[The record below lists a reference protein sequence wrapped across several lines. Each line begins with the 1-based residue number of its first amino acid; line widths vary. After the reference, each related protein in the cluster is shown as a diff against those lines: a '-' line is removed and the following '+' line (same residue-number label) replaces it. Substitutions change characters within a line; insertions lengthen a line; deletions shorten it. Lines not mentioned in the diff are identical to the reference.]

1 MLNENKIK
9 MMTKMAIFE
18 KHHEKDMICH
28 TRYYKNDYVT
38 YSVIKSMAAAMIAYI
53 LMVVMIAVYNLD
65 YIVSNVNNLD
75 YVGIGLT
82 LVWTLLVF
90 VIVYG
95 IIAYF
100 VYSRRY
106 ENSREDVK
114 KYFLRLTRLERFYN
128 NQKK

>member
-1 MLNENKIK
+1 MLNENKVK

-18 KHHEKDMICH
+18 KNNDKDLLCH
-28 TRYYKNDYVT
+28 SKYYKNDYVT
-38 YSVIKSMAAAMIAYI
+38 FNMIKCMATAIIAYVLI
-53 LMVVMIAVYNLD
+53 IVLIVAYNLD
-65 YIVSNVNNLD
+65 YIVANVNSLD

-82 LVWTLLVF
+82 LVWTFLVF
-90 VIVYG
+90 IV
-95 IIAYF
+95 AYAFLAFF

-114 KYFLRLTRLERFYN
+114 KYFLRLTRLERHYN